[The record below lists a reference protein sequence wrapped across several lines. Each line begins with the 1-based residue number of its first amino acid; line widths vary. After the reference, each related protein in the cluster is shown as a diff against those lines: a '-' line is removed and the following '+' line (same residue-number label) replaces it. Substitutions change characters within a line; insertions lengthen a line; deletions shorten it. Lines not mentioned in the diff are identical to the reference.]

1 MHHYLIN
8 ELNDF
13 FKNDGNFAL
22 SLNQGRPILE
32 IGSGDGRLVTAI
44 NTLTGNSKLGNMVI
58 MTDVF
63 GERVGSCRQAHP
75 NNKCVRSSIND
86 LEKMLAD

>member
-1 MHHYLIN
+1 
-8 ELNDF
+8 
-13 FKNDGNFAL
+13 
-22 SLNQGRPILE
+22 
-32 IGSGDGRLVTAI
+32 
-44 NTLTGNSKLGNMVI
+44 MVI

-86 LEKMLAD
+86 LEKMLADQNLIPQLHLLD